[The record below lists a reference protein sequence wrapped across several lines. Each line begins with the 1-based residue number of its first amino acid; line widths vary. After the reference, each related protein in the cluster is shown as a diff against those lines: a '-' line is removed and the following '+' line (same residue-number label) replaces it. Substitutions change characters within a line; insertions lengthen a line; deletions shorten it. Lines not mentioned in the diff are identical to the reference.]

1 MKLPQKRYEIFL
13 VVGSG
18 AGVAG
23 VVEHDFVAEAG
34 VVDVQIDLCGGDGFV
49 AEHLLYGAQV
59 GAAFQEVCG
68 E

>member
-1 MKLPQKRYEIFL
+1 M
-13 VVGSG
+13 GSG